1 MSVDKRNERKRSKKQ
16 RNDLNERRKSDHQN
30 EPTNG
35 SRTALIGNWIVA
47 IGTVVSAIGGTP
59 STIFTK
65 QTRDDFRLI
74 GPTLEAVG
82 IALVAETEDT
92 LLYTVGDQIQAIGN
106 LNVIAGVLSRN
117 EQIETLLEKQ
127 GDSAQLVGLGL
138 VIKTAGP
145 LTLLETLYNTGLLIQ
160 LIGTAIEVYAIR
172 GTVVA
177 EDIKALGA
185 WIKAGGAILTALATE

>member
-16 RNDLNERRKSDHQN
+16 RNDLDERRKSDHQS
-30 EPTNG
+30 EPTNV

-59 STIFTK
+59 STIFTQ
-65 QTRDDFRLI
+65 QTRNDFRLI

-117 EQIETLLEKQ
+117 EQIELLLEKQ
-127 GDSAQLVGLGL
+127 GDLLQLVGLGL
-138 VIKTAGP
+138 VIKTEGP
-145 LTLLETLYNTGLLIQ
+145 LTLLQTLYNTGLLIQ

>member
-1 MSVDKRNERKRSKKQ
+1 MSVNKQNRHKRSKKQ
-16 RNDLNERRKSDHQN
+16 RNDLNKRRNSDYQN
-30 EPTNG
+30 EATNVR
-35 SRTALIGNWIVA
+35 RTALIGNWIVA

-92 LLYTVGDQIQAIGN
+92 ILYTVGDQIQAIGN

-117 EQIETLLEKQ
+117 EQIEPLLEKQ

-145 LTLLETLYNTGLLIQ
+145 LTLLQTLYNTGLMIQ

>member
-1 MSVDKRNERKRSKKQ
+1 MSVDKRNGPKRSKKQ
-16 RNDLNERRKSDHQN
+16 RNDLNKRRKSDNQN
-30 EPTNG
+30 ELTNV

-59 STIFTK
+59 STIFTQ
-65 QTRDDFRLI
+65 QTRNDFRLI

-145 LTLLETLYNTGLLIQ
+145 LTLLQTLYNTGLIIQ

>member
-1 MSVDKRNERKRSKKQ
+1 MDVDKRNRRKRSKKQ
-16 RNDLNERRKSDHQN
+16 QNALNKQRKSNNQN
-30 EPTNG
+30 EPNTSN
-35 SRTALIGNWIVA
+35 RKAIIGNWIVA

-59 STIFTK
+59 STIFTQ
-65 QTRDDFRLI
+65 QTRNDFRLI

-92 LLYTVGDQIQAIGN
+92 VLYTVGDQIQAIGN

-117 EQIETLLEKQ
+117 EQIESLLEKQ

-145 LTLLETLYNTGLLIQ
+145 LTLLETLYNTGLIIQ

>member
-16 RNDLNERRKSDHQN
+16 RNDLDERRKSDNQN

-65 QTRDDFRLI
+65 QTRNDFRLI

-82 IALVAETEDT
+82 IALVAQTEDT

-172 GTVVA
+172 STVVA

>member
-1 MSVDKRNERKRSKKQ
+1 MNVDKSHRNKRSQKQ
-16 RNDLNERRKSDHQN
+16 RNDLNKPRNSDNQN
-30 EPTNG
+30 EPT
-35 SRTALIGNWIVA
+35 SRKALIGNWIVA
-47 IGTVVSAIGGTP
+47 IGTVISAIGGTP
-59 STIFTK
+59 STIFTR
-65 QTRDDFRLI
+65 QTRNDFRLI

-82 IALVAETEDT
+82 IALVAEAEDT
-92 LLYTVGDQIQAIGN
+92 LLYTLGDQIQAVGN

-117 EQIETLLEKQ
+117 EQIEALLEKQ

-160 LIGTAIEVYAIR
+160 LIGTAIEVYAVR
-172 GTVVA
+172 GMIVN

>member
-1 MSVDKRNERKRSKKQ
+1 MSVNKQNRHKRSKKQ
-16 RNDLNERRKSDHQN
+16 RNDLNKRRNSDYQN
-30 EPTNG
+30 EATNVR
-35 SRTALIGNWIVA
+35 RTALIGNWIVA

-65 QTRDDFRLI
+65 QTPDDFRLI

-92 LLYTVGDQIQAIGN
+92 ILYTVGDQIQAIGN

-117 EQIETLLEKQ
+117 EQIEPLLEKQ

-145 LTLLETLYNTGLLIQ
+145 LTLLQTLYNTGLMIQ

>member
-1 MSVDKRNERKRSKKQ
+1 MSVEKQNGHKRSKKQ
-16 RNDLNERRKSDHQN
+16 RNDLDERRKLDHQN

-65 QTRDDFRLI
+65 QTRNDFRLI

-82 IALVAETEDT
+82 IALVAQTEDT
-92 LLYTVGDQIQAIGN
+92 ILYTVGDQIQAIGN

-117 EQIETLLEKQ
+117 EQLEVLLEKQ

>member
-1 MSVDKRNERKRSKKQ
+1 MSVEKRNQHKRSKKQ
-16 RNDLNERRKSDHQN
+16 KNDLNKRRNSDHQN
-30 EPTNG
+30 ETTNVR
-35 SRTALIGNWIVA
+35 RTAIIGNWIVA

-59 STIFTK
+59 STIFTQ
-65 QTRDDFRLI
+65 QTRNDFRLI

-117 EQIETLLEKQ
+117 EQLEPLLEKQ

-138 VIKTAGP
+138 VIKTEGP
-145 LTLLETLYNTGLLIQ
+145 LTLLQTLYNTGLIIQ

-177 EDIKALGA
+177 EDIKAIGA
-185 WIKAGGAILTALATE
+185 WIKASGAILTALATE